1 MSKPI
6 LQQKISLSTTACT
19 ELRHFLY
26 KYAYNIAQRCHDVD
40 QLYVFRCKKLLL
52 SNSVFGFDPVVSIT
66 WSSQ

>member
-6 LQQKISLSTTACT
+6 LQQKISLSTTACP
-19 ELRHFLY
+19 EVRHFLY

-40 QLYVFRCKKLLL
+40 QPYVVRCKKLLL
-52 SNSVFGFDPVVSIT
+52 SNSVFGFVPVTSIS